1 MEITCTIDENE
12 ILDAVADS
20 GDPLKFIVDLDEY
33 IADEGFTIDLM
44 SRLAQ
49 SMVREYEATEHHYTN
64 QLMEVSFG
72 EDQSSGPWS
81 PKPSDLEQ
89 VTRRRETMSRVVALL
104 KDLS

>member
-12 ILDAVADS
+12 ILQAVADS
-20 GDPLKFIVDLDEY
+20 SDPLQFIVDLDEF
-33 IADEGFTIDLM
+33 IADEGFTLDVM
-44 SRLAQ
+44 SRLAET
-49 SMVREYEATEHHYTN
+49 MAKEYEATERHYTN

-72 EDQSSGPWS
+72 EERASSPWS

-89 VTRRRETMSRVVALL
+89 VTRQRETMSKVVALL